1 MKKFCLSKK
10 EKLKSKKNFQK
21 VYLKGQILFSSQKK
35 IKANYYFESSLNE
48 KGIKAAFV
56 VSKKAG
62 NAVWRNR
69 VKRLFREAFRTFKN
83 ELLDKCISNNQLL
96 LIIFSPNLLNQKNN
110 KKIKLDFIIHDFV
123 DLIYK
128 MKSKVKN
135 A

>member
-10 EKLKSKKNFQK
+10 EKLKSKKDFQK

-35 IKANYYFESSLNE
+35 IKANYYIESSLNV

-69 VKRLFREAFRTFKN
+69 VKRLFREAFRNFKN
-83 ELLDKCISNNQLL
+83 ELLNKCISNNKLL
-96 LIIFSPNLLNQKNN
+96 LVIFSPNLFNQKNN
-110 KKIKLDFIIHDFV
+110 KKIKLDFILHDFIY
-123 DLIYK
+123 LIDK
-128 MKSKVKN
+128 MKSKVEN